1 MITHSF
7 SSTFLR
13 LGSIFLLSC
22 FSLCLAGQAQVK
34 VQLIQEGKVP
44 VQDIEVPA
52 QKEPKSRI
60 SDRILRK
67 LAGMSELELQ
77 QLDSKLHTQIE
88 RLANQIENEVR
99 VIPKENVVNGRPVL
113 VILGATEFTIGI
125 FNGNQRTV
133 QVTPATYYRQLG
145 GALTAYEKKRNFFV
159 YFFRPSACRMEVTNV
174 PGRNGMIKKNL
185 FALLCDPKNNLT
197 RMLGFKY
204 GFEPISEE
212 ATVLFTD
219 KTPDVQFE
227 KQGESI
233 AGIWAAPEK
242 GNFENLGKE
251 ERASTLE
258 KNGARLEKILKHREL
273 SLTLKKKASRKVS
286 LPQQKDTKKKP
297 LPVIV
302 AHGKLYPLV
311 KFGVGKINKNE
322 DGMTWNQTP
331 DQRFQIKVDPNGGV
345 DPMNE
350 QNLEQFL
357 SSVRNAPRSVRQS
370 FFLNLFV
377 FSDSETFRVF
387 NKIRDEAV
395 LRDLDYNWLPISEL
409 PLMLK
414 ADNVPWKTQ

>member
-1 MITHSF
+1 MIIHSF
-7 SSTFLR
+7 PSTFLR
-13 LGSIFLLSC
+13 LGAIALLSC
-22 FSLCLAGQAQVK
+22 FSLSLAGHAQVK
-34 VQLIQEGKVP
+34 VQLVQEVEVP
-44 VQDIEVPA
+44 AQDVEVPA
-52 QKEPKSRI
+52 QKEPKSRT

-77 QLDSKLHTQIE
+77 QLDSQLNSQIE
-88 RLANQIENEVR
+88 GLANQIENEVR
-99 VIPKENVVNGRPVL
+99 VIPKENEVGEKPVL

-125 FNGNQRTV
+125 FNGAQRTL

-145 GALTAYEKKRNFFV
+145 GALTSYEKNRNFFV
-159 YFFRPSACRMEVTNV
+159 YFFRPSACQMEVTNV
-174 PGRNGMIKKNL
+174 PGRNGVIKKNL

-204 GFEPISEE
+204 GFEPINEE

-233 AGIWAAPEK
+233 AGIWADPEK

-258 KNGARLEKILKHREL
+258 KNVARLEQILKHREL
-273 SLTLKKKASRKVS
+273 SLELKKKASRKVS

-297 LPVIV
+297 FPVIV
-302 AHGKLYPLV
+302 AHGKMYPLV
-311 KFGVGKINKNE
+311 KFGIGKIYKNE
-322 DGMTWNQTP
+322 DGLTWSQTA
-331 DQRFQIKVDPNGGV
+331 DRRFQLKVDPNGGV

-377 FSDSETFRVF
+377 FSDSESFGVF

-414 ADNVPWKTQ
+414 ADTVPWKTQ

>member
-1 MITHSF
+1 
-7 SSTFLR
+7 
-13 LGSIFLLSC
+13 
-22 FSLCLAGQAQVK
+22 
-34 VQLIQEGKVP
+34 
-44 VQDIEVPA
+44 
-52 QKEPKSRI
+52 
-60 SDRILRK
+60 
-67 LAGMSELELQ
+67 MSELELQ
-77 QLDSKLHTQIE
+77 QLDSQLNSQIE
-88 RLANQIENEVR
+88 QLANQIENEVR
-99 VIPKENVVNGRPVL
+99 VIPKENEVGEKPVL
-113 VILGATEFTIGI
+113 VIFGATEFTIGI
-125 FNGNQRTV
+125 FNGAQRTL
-133 QVTPATYYRQLG
+133 QVTPATYYQQLG
-145 GALTAYEKKRNFFV
+145 GALYSYDKKRNFFV
-159 YFFRPSACRMEVTNV
+159 YFFRPSACQTEVTNV
-174 PGRNGMIKKNL
+174 PGRNGVIKKNL

-204 GFEPISEE
+204 GFEPINEG

-233 AGIWAAPEK
+233 AGIWTAPEK

-258 KNGARLEKILKHREL
+258 KNGARLEQILKHREL
-273 SLTLKKKASRKVS
+273 SLALKKKAYRKVS

-302 AHGKLYPLV
+302 AHGKMYPLV

-322 DGMTWNQTP
+322 GGLTWSQTA
-331 DQRFQIKVDPNGGV
+331 DQRFQVKVDPNGGV

-350 QNLEQFL
+350 QHLEQFL

-377 FSDSETFRVF
+377 FSDSENFGVF

-395 LRDLDYNWLPISEL
+395 LRDLDYNWVPISEL